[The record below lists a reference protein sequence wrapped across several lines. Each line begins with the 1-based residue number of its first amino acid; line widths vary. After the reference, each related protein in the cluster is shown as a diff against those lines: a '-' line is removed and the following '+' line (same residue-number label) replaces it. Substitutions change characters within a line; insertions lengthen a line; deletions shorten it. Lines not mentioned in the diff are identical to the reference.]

1 MPEPQVRATVELLI
15 QDAAL
20 DVVPDGDGGAA
31 QRETRELEMPAA
43 SSDRFLDGPACRR
56 LAVVDFDP
64 GSGAPLPPPAAF
76 VAAAPDR
83 PLKGGYPYDG
93 DPASP
98 ATIAVNAFGTAFLTI
113 AMFEDE
119 EALGRPVTW
128 AFDGEQLLLVPRAG
142 TWDNA
147 LYDRSTR
154 SLQFFSFRSE
164 EDGGTVH
171 TALSRDI
178 VAHECGHALLDAVAP
193 SLYDST
199 TRESI
204 AIHEAVADVVA
215 LLMALG
221 SRRLREAVLERTGN
235 SLASDSPFT
244 GIAEE
249 FGLSMPGP
257 GGVARRALRELRNDA
272 TLADLAGARPHVLS
286 TLLSAIF
293 YDLLEAVFTSEFE
306 ANRSGSR
313 TGGEPVPDPAAAN
326 KALGTAAQIL
336 RRLLLRGIDYLPPGD
351 LSFADVGRA
360 TLAADRAAHADDD
373 AGPRQ
378 LARRA
383 AFAEDFVRRGL
394 ARAASDLDGPAP
406 RELDVDPAELP
417 GLRDS
422 DFVAYAF
429 VTQHRDRLGIP
440 AGTPFT
446 VLPRIDATK
455 VVGPAREGVRPT
467 QRELLL
473 KIAWGAAE
481 DSAVPLGGA
490 RRRHVPTGA
499 TVALRWDDG
508 RCLAVVRSDVTGS
521 RHREERDTLLR
532 ELDDD
537 GALDRTGDGVT
548 VSVAAG
554 VARLTGT
561 HRLLHLERWEP

>member
-1 MPEPQVRATVELLI
+1 MAEPPVRAALDLLI

-20 DVVPDGDGGAA
+20 DLFPEDAGDAA
-31 QRETRELEMPAA
+31 QRESRELELPAG

-56 LAVVDFDP
+56 LAVVDFHP
-64 GSGAPLPPPAAF
+64 GTGEPLPPPAAF
-76 VAAAPDR
+76 VPAGSG
-83 PLKGGYPYDG
+83 LSGSYPYDG
-93 DPASP
+93 DPGSP
-98 ATIAVNAFGTAFLTI
+98 ATIAVNAFGTAFLTMR
-113 AMFEDE
+113 MFEGE

-164 EDGGTVH
+164 ETGAIVH

-199 TRESI
+199 TRESV

-235 SLASDSPFT
+235 SLATDSPFT

-249 FGLSMPGP
+249 FGLALPGP
-257 GGVARRALRELRNDA
+257 GGVARQALRELRNDA
-272 TLADLAGARPHVLS
+272 TLDELAGARPHVLS

-293 YDLLEAVFTSEFE
+293 YDVLEAVFTSEFE
-306 ANRSGSR
+306 ANR
-313 TGGEPVPDPAAAN
+313 TGRGPDDEPLPDAAAAN

-351 LSFADVGRA
+351 LTFADVGRA
-360 TLAADRAAHADDD
+360 TLAADRAAHPDAD

-378 LARRA
+378 LERRA
-383 AFAEDFVRRGL
+383 AFAADFVRRGL
-394 ARAASDLDGPAP
+394 AATTDDLDSPAP
-406 RELDVDPAELP
+406 RELDVDPAGLAE
-417 GLRDS
+417 LRDS
-422 DFVAYAF
+422 DFLAYDYA
-429 VTQHRDRLGIP
+429 TRHRAVLGIP
-440 AGTPFT
+440 DGTPFA

-455 VVGPAREGVRPT
+455 VVGPARDGRRPR

-473 KIAWGAAE
+473 KIAWSDVEA
-481 DSAVPLGGA
+481 SAVPLAGA
-490 RRRHVPTGA
+490 RRRQVPTGA
-499 TVALRWDDG
+499 TVALRWGDG
-508 RCLAVVRSDVTGS
+508 RCLALVRSDVTAP

-537 GALDRTGDGVT
+537 GALHRGGDGVT

-554 VARLTGT
+554 IARLSGT
-561 HRLLHLERWEP
+561 HRLLHLERW